1 MAMLP
6 MPILFYA
13 LLFAQLRQ
21 KKKEA
26 NMQGH
31 LQQYEQNT
39 HISLPKKFTT
49 QPSLMPIKNYPFL

>member
-1 MAMLP
+1 

-13 LLFAQLRQ
+13 QYLPNYLRQ

-39 HISLPKKFTT
+39 HISLP
-49 QPSLMPIKNYPFL
+49 

>member
-31 LQQYEQNT
+31 LQQYI
-39 HISLPKKFTT
+39 HIFFQKRL
-49 QPSLMPIKNYPFL
+49 QPCIHFYELL